1 MDLYIEILAG
11 DSKRRVFNWI
21 HPEDCETEMSSGKTL
36 RIHTHVALSCD
47 LSHRFF
53 FFSSWFVTPVS
64 IWHSLSMLG
73 RVKSDSY
80 LQNKDRNFDE
90 LNFAVNK
97 FQQKHLK
104 KSILWKPFQHIYW
117 LCFLFCF
124 FVPEC
129 LPAAVCCLPSIQSGP
144 DHGTY
149 QHHTQ
154 PTAVQQYTHS
164 QPTDSKL
171 LLSFPTTPCLRS
183 QPPAK
188 QTVLE
193 ISLQITLCLPNPPGS
208 GGNQNP
214 GSPCPHRH
222 KPEPSLAQKSC
233 RLSSCFIILTIMFSF
248 IRWIHV
254 RRFRFPF

>member
-1 MDLYIEILAG
+1 MKTFSTYILA
-11 DSKRRVFNWI
+11 V
-21 HPEDCETEMSSGKTL
+21 
-36 RIHTHVALSCD
+36 
-47 LSHRFF
+47 
-53 FFSSWFVTPVS
+53 
-64 IWHSLSMLG
+64 
-73 RVKSDSY
+73 
-80 LQNKDRNFDE
+80 
-90 LNFAVNK
+90 
-97 FQQKHLK
+97 
-104 KSILWKPFQHIYW
+104 
-117 LCFLFCF
+117 LFGFF

-129 LPAAVCCLPSIQSGP
+129 LPAAVCCLPSIESGP
-144 DHGTY
+144 DHSTY
-149 QHHTQ
+149 QHHTE

-222 KPEPSLAQKSC
+222 KPEPRSHRSPAD
-233 RLSSCFIILTIMFSF
+233 CFL
-248 IRWIHV
+248 V
-254 RRFRFPF
+254 L

>member
-1 MDLYIEILAG
+1 MKTFSTYILA
-11 DSKRRVFNWI
+11 V
-21 HPEDCETEMSSGKTL
+21 
-36 RIHTHVALSCD
+36 
-47 LSHRFF
+47 
-53 FFSSWFVTPVS
+53 
-64 IWHSLSMLG
+64 
-73 RVKSDSY
+73 
-80 LQNKDRNFDE
+80 
-90 LNFAVNK
+90 
-97 FQQKHLK
+97 
-104 KSILWKPFQHIYW
+104 
-117 LCFLFCF
+117 LFGFF

-129 LPAAVCCLPSIQSGP
+129 LPAAVCCLPSIESGP
-144 DHGTY
+144 DHSTY
-149 QHHTQ
+149 QHHTE

-222 KPEPSLAQKSC
+222 KPKPRSHRSPAD
-233 RLSSCFIILTIMFSF
+233 CFL
-248 IRWIHV
+248 V
-254 RRFRFPF
+254 L